1 MALVDC
7 LTCCQI
13 KNLDTGEILY
23 EVTENESEK
32 HEKFL
37 EVLGSLC
44 EDYNGS
50 MYYYE
55 NADISKWQLADD
67 QILDDDGGWIPYR
80 EPVILAGYLM
90 SKGISFDDACE
101 EGISEPDEY
110 IYQIAFP
117 DLRIETEERLKIRFL

>member
-1 MALVDC
+1 M
-7 LTCCQI
+7 TCCQI

-37 EVLGSLC
+37 EVLDSLC

-80 EPVILAGYLM
+80 EPVIRAAYLM
-90 SKGISFDDACE
+90 SKGLSYDEACDQKIAE
-101 EGISEPDEY
+101 TEAHNYGIV
-110 IYQIAFP
+110 FP
-117 DLRIETEERLKIRFL
+117 DLRVETAVELKIEFW